1 MSCNTIY
8 HTPGGDA
15 PRSAGMWWGPLDII
29 PQISIFRA
37 LYDPKKRAN
46 SPGYHFKAKRLCW
59 NQGCTNCGILAS
71 WLLENGER
79 MRKRERFTPYISSFS
94 LYFLPLYPFP
104 ISKNVTFCGKM
115 LYMALLSWMS
125 QKLNI
130 RAMEAPH
137 AVQAWI
143 NRWHC
148 HSLSFQENTF
158 LVNQFGWNKIIMAK
172 FQCVLSHYFTSF
184 HETIYKGTNT
194 CATCFHRLLDF

>member
-1 MSCNTIY
+1 MPGLVGLNFFCSYALFWSRNGARCIATTTFSFNILVIHSMSCNTIY

-104 ISKNVTFCGKM
+104 ISKIVTFCGKM
-115 LYMALLSWMS
+115 LNTVLLSRVS
-125 QKLNI
+125 QKHLTYPLW
-130 RAMEAPH
+130 E
-137 AVQAWI
+137 
-143 NRWHC
+143 
-148 HSLSFQENTF
+148 
-158 LVNQFGWNKIIMAK
+158 NKIIWDECSTGH
-172 FQCVLSHYFTSF
+172 QESF
-184 HETIYKGTNT
+184 
-194 CATCFHRLLDF
+194 